1 MPGCL
6 ISDTLVFPS
15 VLCARLTELLSE
27 GELFALLLA
36 ALSSLG
42 TLASL
47 GVLPSNVS
55 AADTSFAQTLLFFL
69 LPYFIS
75 PFGCF
80 KVLPE
85 SFLSNDWPRAV

>member
-47 GVLPSNVS
+47 GVLPPNVS
-55 AADTSFAQTLLFFL
+55 ADTSFPAALLHFTFRL
-69 LPYFIS
+69 FQ
-75 PFGCF
+75 
-80 KVLPE
+80 
-85 SFLSNDWPRAV
+85 SFARELFVE